1 MPRNIFISHKVKDRV
16 AAEEIRSGLSLY
28 GGGSLNIFVSERIE
42 AGVIWSQEIREHLKK
57 ANWLILLYTDPS
69 EEWDWCLFEAGF
81 FAGCAEDEKCRLV
94 CLHTMDVAPPSPL
107 QRWQSVPVTDGAQ
120 LEKFLKELY
129 VGINPE
135 LISSPEMLRTLAD
148 KIGGALSVKVRRK
161 VKSYWN
167 TKYVTISMNAE
178 QIKELKETGR
188 TPAGA
193 LCGLKESESLNIFGH
208 GTEECTMHTLEQG
221 LHKQYKEMWLK
232 SLGDCLKAASQNKRP
247 IPKILPLYSPSQ
259 KKDFHVILHCLDKF
273 SDGSYDFYLLFV
285 EKMPENEEAQ
295 GRQLRN
301 LGNMLK
307 LGRSFRWK
315 VLTKY
320 RRELSILK
328 TQTGVEQK
336 IEECLEKI
344 GWSMDW
350 VIGESQRLDILT
362 PEDVLKI
369 FKDEEAKQKISDSL
383 TKVWPQLFVRVN
395 EGIKAKDINKVF
407 DALDGMLKANKEYM
421 ILAAGRYQELLQEM

>member
-1 MPRNIFISHKVKDRV
+1 
-16 AAEEIRSGLSLY
+16 
-28 GGGSLNIFVSERIE
+28 
-42 AGVIWSQEIREHLKK
+42 
-57 ANWLILLYTDPS
+57 
-69 EEWDWCLFEAGF
+69 
-81 FAGCAEDEKCRLV
+81 
-94 CLHTMDVAPPSPL
+94 
-107 QRWQSVPVTDGAQ
+107 
-120 LEKFLKELY
+120 
-129 VGINPE
+129 
-135 LISSPEMLRTLAD
+135 
-148 KIGGALSVKVRRK
+148 
-161 VKSYWN
+161 
-167 TKYVTISMNAE
+167 
-178 QIKELKETGR
+178 
-188 TPAGA
+188 
-193 LCGLKESESLNIFGH
+193 
-208 GTEECTMHTLEQG
+208 
-221 LHKQYKEMWLK
+221 
-232 SLGDCLKAASQNKRP
+232 
-247 IPKILPLYSPSQ
+247 
-259 KKDFHVILHCLDKF
+259 LHCLDKF
-273 SDGSYDFYLLFV
+273 IDGSYDFYLLFV